1 MIVNVSGNVVL
12 EESADVGIL
21 RIDPQRDWTDARKP
35 SSGFLRVYKHTPGT
49 EGMPVRVH
57 FDAGIA
63 TVIATI
69 PCEGYCAS
77 KHQVMQFKV

>member
-1 MIVNVSGNVVL
+1 MGYEALLL
-12 EESADVGIL
+12 ELLL
-21 RIDPQRDWTDARKP
+21 RIDPQRDWTDAMKP
-35 SSGFLRVYKHTPGT
+35 SSGFLRVYKHTQGT

-77 KHQVMQFKV
+77 KHQGMQFKA